1 MGLTRGVFGNFVF
14 ILGAAAVIGVI
25 WFWPR
30 AARQHPVTMLARVGM
45 IAVSQLLV
53 IVAFLVYLNSYF
65 GFYASWSQLLG
76 SDTTPV
82 VRVAK
87 ATGSSEAALIV
98 TGAEAAPVPGGKAP
112 KANAHIAIAEGR
124 GITNL

>member
-1 MGLTRGVFGNFVF
+1 MF
-14 ILGAAAVIGVI
+14 ILAAAGSGGLV

-30 AARQHPVTMLARVGM
+30 AARQRPVTMLARVGL
-45 IAVSQLLV
+45 IGVSQLLV

-76 SDTTPV
+76 SGTTPV

-87 ATGSSEAALIV
+87 AAGSIGASLIV